1 MDWLSLNNIAREL
14 VAEMADASVR
24 AVFLASLVLFLIAF
38 LRRRSTA
45 QHMAWTLVLAGM
57 LLLPFLRPVV
67 PATYVHLPPV
77 LTPGPTK
84 IAPPVR
90 SSANASAVSAPI
102 SRSRTKTSLPAPPL
116 WPLYLVTVYL
126 AGLLV
131 FGGRLAGGVLL
142 TRRALRNTRTV
153 QSELWQYYDL
163 IADANV
169 DLSLEESGSVRTSLT
184 TGLRLM
190 RVILPADWR
199 EWPREKLTAVIAH
212 ELAHARRRDP
222 LTALVAAINKC
233 LFWFHPLAWWLA
245 RRLPVLAEHAAD
257 DAALAVVSDIDS
269 YARLLLDGATRLG
282 NSHRLIW
289 HSTGIGGPLVAR
301 RIRRVL
307 DVHTVTRLKP
317 FGKIGRAMLLSAGAL
332 LILISTSVDVPGLIA
347 GQANHS
353 QSFVGLRGMTAE
365 EAATLEQV
373 LAANQEDEAT
383 RGKLLSYY
391 MFTAMRCARGGDKGP
406 VCSDNDG
413 KQASGRR
420 VSLILWLID
429 HHPDSGLFEYPGT
442 SIVQGIDGPN
452 AYEEARTHWLAQVN
466 MHPSDAQVLLNA
478 ARSMSLMFA
487 IDRNVRVREKID
499 LLKRVQTLA
508 PGRGTELLSN
518 IYASVLRFSQPE
530 VTKTKQWE
538 LYYSR
543 LQSYDD
549 PALAGQIE
557 TELQS
562 SNDAALLG
570 SIGQH
575 LYASAEATDF
585 GTTDIG
591 ELRTLATT
599 LVTRAHALDPQNREW
614 SVLMESLE
622 GLPVGSLAPLAR
634 TTSAPASSAP
644 VQTIHLGG
652 AIQAQ
657 NLLESSAP
665 IYPPLAQAAGVQG
678 TVKLQLRVGADGHV
692 KDITVI
698 SGHPLL
704 IQAAMDAAKRYAYKP
719 TMLNGQAADVLTDVE
734 ILFRSTQ
741 P

>member
-24 AVFLASLVLFLIAF
+24 AVFLASLVLFLIPF

-84 IAPPVR
+84 IAPPVS

-131 FGGRLAGGVLL
+131 FGGRLVGGVLL

-332 LILISTSVDVPGLIA
+332 LILISTSVGVPGLIA
-347 GQANHS
+347 GQANRS
-353 QSFVGLRGMTAE
+353 QSLVGPRGMTAQE
-365 EAATLEQV
+365 VAALEQE
-373 LAANQEDEAT
+373 LAANPEDEAT
-383 RGKLLSYY
+383 RRKLLQYY
-391 MFTAMRCARGGDKGP
+391 LFKAWPCA
-406 VCSDNDG
+406 VCSDGDR
-413 KQASGRR
+413 KEASGRR
-420 VSLILWLID
+420 ISLILWLID
-429 HHPDSGLFEYPGT
+429 HHPDSELFQDPAAD
-442 SIVQGIDGPN
+442 ILRGIDSPN
-452 AYEEARTHWLAQVN
+452 AYEDARNRWRTQVN
-466 MHPSDAQVLLNA
+466 MHPDDAEVLLNA
-478 ARSMSLMFA
+478 ASSMIFDPNANWLEE
-487 IDRNVRVREKID
+487 IN

-508 PGRGTELLSN
+508 PGRGTELLAG
-518 IYASVLRFSQPE
+518 IYAAVLWNSQPG
-530 VTKTKQWE
+530 VPVPDPLKTFN
-538 LYYSR
+538 
-543 LQSYDD
+543 D

-557 TELQS
+557 TDLQGS
-562 SNDAALLG
+562 DNAALLG

-575 LYASAEATDF
+575 VYASAEAMDS
-585 GTTDIG
+585 GAPEIG
-591 ELRTLATT
+591 ALRTLAAK
-599 LVTRAHALDPQNREW
+599 LVTRAQALDPANREW

-622 GLPVGSLAPLAR
+622 GLPAGSLAPLPAR
-634 TTSAPASSAP
+634 TTPAPASSAP
-644 VQTIHLGG
+644 VQTIRVGG
-652 AIQAQ
+652 QVQAQ
-657 NLLESSAP
+657 NLIESPAP
-665 IYPPLAQAAGVQG
+665 IYPPDAKAAGVQG
-678 TVKLQLRVGADGHV
+678 TVKVQIRIGTDGHV
-692 KDITVI
+692 KEASAIRGDPV
-698 SGHPLL
+698 LV
-704 IQAAMDAAKRYAYKP
+704 DAAVNAARQYMYKP
-719 TMLNGQAADVLTDVE
+719 TMLNNRPAEVLTDVE
-734 ILFRSTQ
+734 ISFRLTQ